1 MYDFF
6 RFALIT
12 VLAAVGAG
20 TSNAGYASS
29 ALAGHVFIR
38 SPLNAA
44 EQSAPSS
51 VPSSSG
57 KPSSAKSEAPKLD
70 AALAAEFAAADKRPE
85 DAARL
90 YLDAAKAENR
100 GDFAERAVRLAL
112 SARNFGLAE
121 TAAALWVKVAPNN
134 LNALQAQA
142 FAMIAQGIKDAI

>member
-51 VPSSSG
+51 APSSPSSAA
-57 KPSSAKSEAPKLD
+57 KRSSAKSEAPKLD

-90 YLDAAKAENR
+90 YLDAAKADR
-100 GDFAERAVRLAL
+100 PFYAWAD
-112 SARNFGLAE
+112 RN
-121 TAAALWVKVAPNN
+121 TV
-134 LNALQAQA
+134 
-142 FAMIAQGIKDAI
+142 DASDWRCRREISVWQKLPPRCGSKLLRIT